1 MALTLS
7 AKNLFQFISYISP
20 FLLAFTF
27 ILIGFM
33 NGEPVKPIIYL
44 GVLSLTMGLVVGLL
58 KFNTSKTPP
67 NNPACKVFDILT
79 DSFYRPSMSTYFI
92 AFTLMYTL
100 IPMLMSGGVNY
111 YLISFILLILGADT
125 VTKFFV
131 YKCMTLNGLLLGGI
145 TALVLGSLSS
155 VMLYNIDSKLV
166 FFGDDV
172 SNRTQCSTK
181 GKKFVCRVYKNGR
194 LITTT

>member
-33 NGEPVKPIIYL
+33 NAEPVKPIVYL
-44 GVLSLTMGLVVGLL
+44 GVLSLTMGAVVGLL
-58 KFNTSKTPP
+58 RFNTSTPP
-67 NNPACKVFDILT
+67 STNPACKVFDVLT

-92 AFTLMYTL
+92 TFTLIYSL
-100 IPMLMSGGVNY
+100 LPMIMSGNVNY
-111 YLISFILLILGADT
+111 YLVTFILLILGSDT
-125 VTKFFV
+125 ITKFFV
-131 YKCMTLNGLLLGGI
+131 YKCMTINGLLLGFV
-145 TALVLGSLSS
+145 TALVLGTVSS
-155 VMLYNIDSKLV
+155 VMLYHIDKKLV
-166 FFGDDV
+166 FFGDDA